1 MTLDDNGLEVL
12 DTPTCRSLL
21 GATHLGRVALSH
33 QALPI
38 IVPVVYTLVGEQIL
52 IPAASSLVRNAAQ
65 SDDVVCFEADAQDAN
80 GATWSVLVTG
90 RLSLVGPTAR
100 RDQTGQRNNGDGE
113 VVGLKT
119 SMISGR
125 RTTTEVGGLNSAIA
139 DHSARRS

>member
-52 IPAASSLVRNAAQ
+52 IPGASRLVRNAAH

-80 GATWSVLVTG
+80 
-90 RLSLVGPTAR
+90 
-100 RDQTGQRNNGDGE
+100 GE

-125 RTTTEVGGLNSAIA
+125 RTTTEAGGLNSAIA